1 LHAHA
6 YVSHASLYLSLR
18 FAISQLNRLYCSGYY
33 CPRSIFQFPL
43 KYRWRIATYASY
55 LERQALRNAAI
66 QGRERGGRGE
76 GEEEGEG
83 EQATGKLTDLFTDR
97 YRQTNSSRAANPLL
111 KLLVTP
117 QLDRAL
123 VLGVLKL
130 ISLLILGP

>member
-1 LHAHA
+1 
-6 YVSHASLYLSLR
+6 
-18 FAISQLNRLYCSGYY
+18 
-33 CPRSIFQFPL
+33 
-43 KYRWRIATYASY
+43 
-55 LERQALRNAAI
+55 LRNAAI